1 MTGPFVLAHLSDP
14 HVDGTPERADRLR
27 RTLAH
32 ATAGRR
38 PADVVVLTG
47 DVADTG
53 QPDQYAEAARL
64 LAASPVPVLVVPGN
78 HDDRRAFTAG
88 LLPGTRTGAGTGET
102 TEAPGPW
109 HRVERVAGATFLLLD
124 STVPGSDGGRLG
136 PDSLRWLAEALDRA
150 DAGNPGSRVF
160 VVLHHPPV
168 ALGNPSLDAIALV
181 DAGPFAELLAGR
193 PGVVAVLA
201 GHAHT
206 AAVTRVGDVP
216 LLLAPG
222 IASTFRLPWEP
233 APTGR
238 TPGEPGGG
246 ATVDRQAPPGFAFH
260 VLDGAGRLS
269 TFVRSVA

>member
-1 MTGPFVLAHLSDP
+1 MTEPFVIAHLSDT
-14 HVDGTPERADRLR
+14 HVDGTADRADRLR

-47 DVADTG
+47 DVADSG
-53 QPDQYAEAARL
+53 QPEQYAEAARL
-64 LAASPVPVLVVPGN
+64 LAASPVPVLAIPGN
-78 HDDRRAFTAG
+78 HDDRSAFAAG
-88 LLPGTRTGAGTGET
+88 LLTGSTGHDEAAGGGTG
-102 TEAPGPW
+102 APGPG
-109 HRVERVAGATFLLLD
+109 HRVARVAGATFVLLD

-136 PDSLRWLAEALDRA
+136 ADSLAWLADALDGA
-150 DAGNPGSRVF
+150 DAANSGARVF

-168 ALGNPSLDAIALV
+168 ALGNPSLDAIALA
-181 DAGPFAELLAGR
+181 DADAFAELLTGR

-206 AAVTRVGDVP
+206 AVATRVGGVP

-233 APTGR
+233 
-238 TPGEPGGG
+238 EPAGD
-246 ATVDRQAPPGFAFH
+246 AMVDRQAPPGLALH

-269 TFVRSVA
+269 TFVRWVT